1 MTYPYNQPPYGQG
14 QPGQGPPGQQPFGQP
29 QPGQPYGQPQ
39 QGQQPGQQPPAFGQP
54 SPSGGF
60 PAAPGQQPF
69 PQSGGFPPQQPG
81 QAPGQPGGPGFPG
94 GPQPGMGPRMQGQA
108 QVLVPGSQIRFPH
121 TGPLVLG
128 TMGSRFLARLVDG
141 LIIGLPLGT
150 LFLVIQFAL
159 AGTGAW
165 WVGLIAYP
173 IIAVSMFVYEGVMLS
188 SRGATV
194 GKSVAGLK
202 LVTEQSVTMPEGG
215 TGSGPA
221 FTRMATM
228 FLPGLIPC
236 VGFLASFLMILSPF
250 FDEQARQGWHD
261 KAAKTYVIST
271 KPMPMY

>member
-1 MTYPYNQPPYGQG
+1 M
-14 QPGQGPPGQQPFGQP
+14 
-29 QPGQPYGQPQ
+29 
-39 QGQQPGQQPPAFGQP
+39 
-54 SPSGGF
+54 
-60 PAAPGQQPF
+60 
-69 PQSGGFPPQQPG
+69 
-81 QAPGQPGGPGFPG
+81 
-94 GPQPGMGPRMQGQA
+94 
-108 QVLVPGSQIRFPH
+108 PGSQIQFAH
-121 TGPLVLG
+121 SGPLVLG

-150 LFLVIQFAL
+150 LFLIVQFAL
-159 AGTGAW
+159 LGPEEW
-165 WVGLIAYP
+165 WVTLIFYP
-173 IIAVSMFVYEGVMLS
+173 IMAAAMLVYEGVMLS

-202 LVTEQSVTMPEGG
+202 LVTEQSVTTAGG
-215 TGSGPA
+215 PGSGPA

-236 VGFLASFLMILSPF
+236 IGGLVSILMILSPF